1 MKLDGNASVLIVPD
15 AITEAVI
22 MAHFFLLRKIPSTQ
36 KNVKTN
42 LMAVITEMC
51 HHTSNN
57 PDKQSLYIAFSEIPT
72 YSSFLFR

>member
-1 MKLDGNASVLIVPD
+1 MKLHGDASVVIVPD
-15 AITEAVI
+15 AITEAGI

-51 HHTSNN
+51 HHPTITLTSNHSTLHSV
-57 PDKQSLYIAFSEIPT
+57 KFQHTAAF
-72 YSSFLFR
+72 YSD